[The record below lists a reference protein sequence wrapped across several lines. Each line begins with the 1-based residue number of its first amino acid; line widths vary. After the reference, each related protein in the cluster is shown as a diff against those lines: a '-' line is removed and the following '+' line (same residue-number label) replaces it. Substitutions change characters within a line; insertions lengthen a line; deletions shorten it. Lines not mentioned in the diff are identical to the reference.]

1 MGEAKRR
8 IEYLED
14 AAKLLREQEKDA
26 QPLLCKCSRCPKE
39 ELRVIGTACECGGT
53 FLQLPPAPPPL
64 VLQVQRMR
72 EPARL
77 AIFNIELLMQ
87 LVGGM
92 ASQIAIAGGQD
103 LAQGLLQFIPL
114 LQQLHSKVMQ
124 VEGSGIVIVGPG
136 DVPQ

>member
-1 MGEAKRR
+1 MGDAKRR
-8 IEYLED
+8 MEYLED
-14 AAKLLREQEKDA
+14 AAKLLHGQEKDA
-26 QPLLCKCSRCPKE
+26 QPLPCRCSRCPKE

-53 FLQLPPAPPPL
+53 FLQLPPPPPPL